1 MNLSDIIESSKR
13 KSEARLKEIREQLS
27 IPLFR
32 RRGQALW
39 DTGPKRI
46 VVVGSGIGGLA
57 AGALFARVGHHVTVL
72 EQNADHIGG
81 HGRCPIIG
89 GLRFSMG
96 PQYVWE
102 FGEGRLGDRFLQFLG
117 LRDDV
122 PFVPMNPQGFER
134 IFIGDRNSGKNRC
147 LVDFRVPLGLDNF
160 HRSLK
165 DLFPEESMYLDAFF
179 DDMAAV
185 FETYKSF
192 FRKNDASEGRFLLA
206 TKFLL
211 TGRVPM
217 AMKLKLGRAIYMPLE
232 AYFEQYRINS
242 LLRRI
247 LYGHGGIFAENES
260 AMSAIA
266 YIVGTGNYHG
276 GAWYPAKGFHHF
288 FDSLA
293 SVINRA
299 GGSVTT
305 GKRVVRLET
314 EDNQVVR
321 AVCDDG
327 SDHPCDFVFSD
338 ISPRLTSA
346 LLGSPSEEFD
356 YRPSHSI
363 MTCCIGVREG
373 LPGIDDMRGR
383 NYWWQDGCEVEYHG
397 PDVAAPP
404 RMLFIGSPTANGFG
418 RTGDTTDDALV
429 VYCPGNFMQENE
441 IYDKGPAAVAGFK
454 EKLADDIVGIL
465 ERNVFPGIAARCR
478 FAEIISS
485 MDCQAHTFGEMG
497 NAYGRRLTVEEILK
511 GAIREENC
519 PANLYN
525 VSATK
530 NSPGIAAGIFTAKLL
545 FEELTGRNF

>member
-1 MNLSDIIESSKR
+1 MNLSEIIDSSKR

-32 RRGQALW
+32 RREQALW

-46 VVVGSGIGGLA
+46 LVIGSGIGGMA
-57 AGALFARVGHHVTVL
+57 AGALFARIGHHVTVL
-72 EQNADHIGG
+72 EQNTDHIGG
-81 HGRCPIIG
+81 HGRCPIFG

-117 LRDDV
+117 LREAV

-134 IFIGDRNSGKNRC
+134 IFIGDRNPGKNRC
-147 LVDFRVPLGLDNF
+147 LVDFRVPLGLENF
-160 HRSLK
+160 RRTAQEM
-165 DLFPEESMYLDAFF
+165 FPEERGNLDAIF
-179 DDMAAV
+179 DDMSAI

-192 FRKNDASEGRFLLA
+192 LRKNDASEGRFLLA

-217 AMKLKLGRAIYMPLE
+217 SMKLKLGRTIYMPLN
-232 AYFEQYRINS
+232 AFFDQYQINI

-266 YIVGTGNYHG
+266 YIVGTGNYHE
-276 GAWYPAKGFHHF
+276 GAWYPEKGFFHF
-288 FDSLA
+288 FDALA
-293 SVINRA
+293 SVISEA
-299 GGSVTT
+299 GGSVNV
-305 GKRVVRLET
+305 GKRVIRLDT
-314 EDNQVVR
+314 KDHLATR
-321 AVCDDG
+321 AVCADG
-327 SDHPCDFVFSD
+327 SDYPCDVVFSD
-338 ISPRLTSA
+338 ISPRLTAA

-356 YRPSHSI
+356 YSPSHSI
-363 MTCCIGVREG
+363 MTCCIGVRAR
-373 LPGIDDMRGR
+373 LPGIDDMRGT
-383 NYWWQDGCEVEYHG
+383 NYWWQDGCEVEYHE
-397 PDVAAPP
+397 PDVTAPP

-418 RTGDTTDDALV
+418 RTGGATDDALV
-429 VYCPGNFMQENE
+429 VYCPGNYMQEKE

-454 EKLADDIVGIL
+454 EKLADDIIGIL
-465 ERNVFPGIAARCR
+465 ERNVFPGIAARRR
-478 FAEIISS
+478 FTEIISS
-485 MDCQAHTFGEMG
+485 LDCRAQTFGEMG